1 MWDNLHVLYI
11 YSSGLKQFQGIL
23 LVERNE
29 SRKVA
34 NKRIEILVINNFVIG
49 NERNW
54 FKFVAVV
61 NWANVVIIFPPHLV
75 ARFISSQRWRTFG
88 YGSKGYINVA
98 FSFHFVVGGNVNF
111 ILQLE
116 FVPEVNVIVS
126 LPFFPGVTF
135 VMFINK
141 LFPLSIMILGYIY
154 VYYYSSIITYCDTRS
169 SNPNA

>member
-61 NWANVVIIFPPHLV
+61 N
-75 ARFISSQRWRTFG
+75 
-88 YGSKGYINVA
+88 
-98 FSFHFVVGGNVNF
+98 
-111 ILQLE
+111 
-116 FVPEVNVIVS
+116 
-126 LPFFPGVTF
+126 
-135 VMFINK
+135 
-141 LFPLSIMILGYIY
+141 
-154 VYYYSSIITYCDTRS
+154 
-169 SNPNA
+169 

>member
-49 NERNW
+49 NERNC

-61 NWANVVIIFPPHLV
+61 N
-75 ARFISSQRWRTFG
+75 
-88 YGSKGYINVA
+88 
-98 FSFHFVVGGNVNF
+98 
-111 ILQLE
+111 
-116 FVPEVNVIVS
+116 
-126 LPFFPGVTF
+126 
-135 VMFINK
+135 
-141 LFPLSIMILGYIY
+141 
-154 VYYYSSIITYCDTRS
+154 
-169 SNPNA
+169 

>member
-54 FKFVAVV
+54 LKFVAVV
-61 NWANVVIIFPPHLV
+61 N
-75 ARFISSQRWRTFG
+75 
-88 YGSKGYINVA
+88 
-98 FSFHFVVGGNVNF
+98 
-111 ILQLE
+111 
-116 FVPEVNVIVS
+116 
-126 LPFFPGVTF
+126 
-135 VMFINK
+135 
-141 LFPLSIMILGYIY
+141 
-154 VYYYSSIITYCDTRS
+154 
-169 SNPNA
+169 